1 MNEIIFSI
9 WVFLPAALANMTP
22 IPVSK
27 VPFLKKFN
35 YPADFYKTYKGVR
48 IFGDHKTI
56 RGYISGIIVA
66 ILTVVVQINLY
77 ESSEYLQNISP
88 VNYSEVNP
96 IILGTLA
103 GFGALFGD
111 SVKSFFKRRRGIAP
125 GKTWVPF
132 DQIDYIVGGLLFMS
146 LYLMIPWYDYLFIL
160 ITYFLIHLLSTSFGY
175 LIGVKDSPI

>member
-27 VPFLKKFN
+27 VPFLKKYN

-66 ILTVVVQINLY
+66 ILTVFLQIY
-77 ESSEYLQNISP
+77 VFERSEFIQTISP
-88 VNYSEVNP
+88 VDYSEVNP
-96 IILGTLA
+96 LALGLLA

-132 DQIDYIVGGLLFMS
+132 DQIDYIIGGLLFMS
-146 LYLMIPWYDYLFIL
+146 LYLMIPWYDYLIIL
-160 ITYFLIHLLSTSFGY
+160 VIWFLIHLLSTSFGY
-175 LIGVKDSPI
+175 LIGVKDSPL